1 MQRLFAPWRYTYVSG
16 ASAAPG
22 CVLCR
27 AVEDVGADALV
38 VCRSERVFALL
49 NRYPYTSGHVM
60 VAPVEHTADLAALD
74 AETLADMA
82 RLVQRVVAALERS
95 YRPHGFNVGMNLG
108 EAAGAGI
115 VDHLHWHVVPRWR
128 GDTNFMTVTGDV
140 RVLPEELAQSWA
152 RLRRELG
159 EGND

>member
-16 ASAAPG
+16 TSVGPD

-27 AVEDVGADALV
+27 AWRDESPDGLV
-38 VCRSERVFALL
+38 VCRSERAYALL
-49 NRYPYTSGHVM
+49 NRYPYTSGHTM
-60 VAPVEHTADLAALD
+60 VAPVEHTADLAGLD
-74 AETLADMA
+74 SETLAEMLC
-82 RLVQRVVAALERS
+82 LVQRVVSGLERA
-95 YRPHGFNVGMNLG
+95 YHPHGFNLGMNLG

-128 GDTNFMTVTGDV
+128 GDTNFMSVTGEV
-140 RVLPEELAQSWA
+140 RVLPEELLQSWT

-159 EGND
+159 EVDD